1 MPSREKDF
9 QSAHEIGKIYH
20 SIVNK
25 KILCDYFLESVFP
38 FIGSS
43 QGYLFLSGNNDQIW
57 LESSNGSAKE
67 CPGDIEVQARNTL
80 REGKPCLKGNRI
92 FLPLVV
98 QNSVMGVA
106 CFTRDSGQPDR
117 AAGGGLD
124 KQALADGLG
133 QEFDREDLD
142 LGFDLACQLSGA
154 LKNILLYE
162 EGLKME
168 RLAAVGQTIGMV
180 MHELKNIIQIAKL
193 ADELVRRGI
202 KNQNEK
208 FLQHGL
214 DGIAKALKEMDGFI
228 WDMLSLTKEYRIEP
242 QKVDL
247 RTIVEELRNDFE
259 EKTRELGIAL
269 DVEVEK
275 NFPEVEADA
284 RSLYRALLNLVQNAM
299 ESCDKDASF
308 IRIRVHSKDKD
319 YYEIKLEDNGKG
331 MTPEVKAKIFQAFFS
346 TKGRKGNGLGLM
358 IIERTC
364 KAHKGTIHV
373 DSEQGKGT
381 VFTLTFPKSIPHDE
395 N

>member
-1 MPSREKDF
+1 MTFDKLAIATGFGYSLTMSSREKDF

-25 KILCDYFLESVFP
+25 KDLCDYFLESVFSS
-38 FIGSS
+38 IGAT
-43 QGYLFLSGNNDQIW
+43 QGYLFLSGNNDQVW
-57 LESSNGSAKE
+57 LESLSGFSKE
-67 CPGDIEVQARNTL
+67 CPGDIEAQVKITL
-80 REGKPCLKGNRI
+80 REVKPCLKDKRI

-98 QNSVMGVA
+98 QTSVMGVA
-106 CFTRDSGQPDR
+106 CFANDSGS
-117 AAGGGLD
+117 
-124 KQALADGLG
+124 
-133 QEFDREDLD
+133 EFEKEDLE
-142 LGFDLACQLSGA
+142 LSFNLACQLSGA

-168 RLAAVGQTIGMV
+168 RLAAVGQTISMV

-228 WDMLSLTKEYRIEP
+228 WDMLSLTKEYHIEP

-247 RTIVEELRNDFE
+247 RTVVEELRQDFE
-259 EKTRELGIAL
+259 EKTRELGIEL
-269 DVEVEK
+269 DFKVEEG
-275 NFPEVEADA
+275 FPLVEADS
-284 RSLYRALLNLVQNAM
+284 RSIYRALLNLVQNSM
-299 ESCDKDASF
+299 EACDKDQSR
-308 IRIRVHSKDKD
+308 ISIRVYSKDENF
-319 YYEIKLEDNGKG
+319 YEIKLEDNGKG
-331 MTPEVKAKIFQAFFS
+331 MTPEVRAKIFQAFFS

-364 KAHKGTIHV
+364 KAHKGKIHV
-373 DSEQGKGT
+373 DSELGKGSA
-381 VFTLTFPKSIPHDE
+381 FTLTFPKVIPRDG

>member
-25 KILCDYFLESVFP
+25 KVLCDYFLESVFP

-57 LESSNGSAKE
+57 LESSNGPAKE
-67 CPGDIEVQARNTL
+67 NPGDIEVQARNTL
-80 REGKPCLKGNRI
+80 REGKPCLKGNQI

-106 CFTRDSGQPDR
+106 CFTKDS
-117 AAGGGLD
+117 
-124 KQALADGLG
+124 G

-168 RLAAVGQTIGMV
+168 RLAAVGQTISMV

-259 EKTRELGIAL
+259 EKTHELGIQL
-269 DVEVEK
+269 DFQVEE
-275 NFPEVEADA
+275 NFPPVEADA

-331 MTPEVKAKIFQAFFS
+331 MTPEVRAKIFQAFFS